1 VKERFQDVD
10 ENAAEPGHQRSSRT
24 VFQVVWQRK
33 SLLILGAVLGVVL
46 GGLWYSQR
54 TPVYQSSAQ
63 VLVVKKRSDVL
74 PVTGGDPRL
83 SFVEDYL
90 ATHMVVIKS
99 PIIVERAVK
108 KRDLQ
113 ALPSF
118 EATGDPTGV
127 IVGGLTVSRDKEGTG
142 GPSNIINL
150 SFRSSGAE
158 DCGKVLSAVIESY
171 QEFLDITYRNMSDQ
185 TLDLITK
192 ARDVLKKDLADAEK
206 AYRQLRQTSPVVWK
220 TKDGS
225 NIYQERVAAI
235 ESQRSKLLIREAELH
250 ERLRMIDKGLREGR
264 PPETLLSALPLTG
277 KAQEGKKTV
286 DEQLLPLLLQEQ
298 MLLEDYGAD
307 HPQVKSVRRRIGFLR
322 DFVKGKRNR
331 EDDAEPMEE
340 EQKDKVPGALDRYVA
355 AARQELLET
364 DMQKQSL
371 STLLESMKEEV
382 RSLGNYEVEEDHL
395 RGDIM
400 RLQQLHEST
409 IKRLAEIN
417 LVRDAGG
424 FDARTLARAS
434 AGVKVAPSAFQMLA
448 GGLMLGLL
456 AGVGLAYL
464 AEITDKGFRTPEE
477 VRRRLGLPLVGHI
490 PLLTADADATQKV
503 KDGHQLPDPTLCTY
517 YRPKSLEAE
526 SFRAVRTALY
536 FSTQGEGHK
545 VVQVTSPGQGDG
557 KSLVI
562 ANLAVSIAQSGKRVI
577 LIDADCRRPR
587 QHKIFGLSARDGLAG
602 VIAGT
607 AEARDVIQP
616 TAVERLSLLP
626 CGRVPPNPAEL
637 LTSSRFKEFLDAIRE
652 QYDFVLVDTPPL
664 LVVTDPCAV
673 APRVDGVLM
682 VLRLSKQG
690 RPQAERAKCIL
701 ETLGVK
707 LLGVVINGVTR
718 AAGAG
723 IYSGEHYEYAYT
735 ESYNEDGYY
744 GSSDDAYYAEGEADE
759 AAEEENGDGGASE
772 PQGITVGEP
781 SERRPRASAVRKG
794 FRGWLLTWWA

>member
-10 ENAAEPGHQRSSRT
+10 ENATEPAHHRSSRT
-24 VFQVVWQRK
+24 VLQVVWQRK
-33 SLLILGAVLGVVL
+33 SLLTLGAVVGLAL
-46 GGLWYSQR
+46 GGLLYAQR

-63 VLVVKKRSDVL
+63 VLVVKKRSDIL

-90 ATHMVVIKS
+90 ATHMVLIKS

-113 ALPSF
+113 SLPSF
-118 EATGDPTGV
+118 EGMGDPTGA

-150 SFRSSGAE
+150 SFRASGAE

-192 ARDVLKKDLADAEK
+192 ARDVLKKDLADSEK

-220 TKDGS
+220 TKDGG
-225 NIYQERVAAI
+225 NIYQDRVAAI

-250 ERLRMIDKGLREGR
+250 ERLRMIETGLKEGR
-264 PPETLLSALPLTG
+264 PRETLLSALPVAD
-277 KAQEGKKTV
+277 KAQDGKRAL

-298 MLLEDYGAD
+298 MLLEDYGPD

-322 DFVKGKRNR
+322 DFAKGKRNR
-331 EDDAEPMEE
+331 EDEVEPMEE
-340 EQKDKVPGALDRYVA
+340 ERKDKTPDALERFVRA
-355 AARQELLET
+355 VRQELQET
-364 DMQKQSL
+364 EMQKQSL
-371 STLLESMKEEV
+371 SALLDGMKEEV
-382 RSLGNYEVEEDHL
+382 RSLNNYEVEEDHL

-434 AGVKVAPSAFQMLA
+434 AGVKVAPSAFQTLA

-456 AGVGLAYL
+456 AGVALAYL
-464 AEITDKGFRTPEE
+464 VEITDKGFRTPEE

-490 PLLTADADATQKV
+490 PLLTADPEATQKV
-503 KDGHQLPDPTLCTY
+503 KTGQLLPDPILCAY

-587 QHKIFGLSARDGLAG
+587 QHLIFGLSARDGLAG

-690 RPQAERAKCIL
+690 RPQAERAKAIL
-701 ETLGVK
+701 ETLGVNV
-707 LLGVVINGVTR
+707 LGVVINGVTR

-723 IYSGEHYEYAYT
+723 IHSAEQYEYAFT
-735 ESYNEDGYY
+735 ESYNQDGYY
-744 GSSDDAYYAEGEADE
+744 RGSDEAYYGEEEAVE
-759 AAEEENGDGGASE
+759 AAEKEDNGGTSE
-772 PQGITVGEP
+772 PPSLTIDEP
-781 SERRPRASAVRKG
+781 SERRLRANSLRKG